1 MVIRVWTDVE
11 SRSISSSRL
20 ILWHLRACH
29 RCQVIAVD
37 VNETT
42 VWTLKPEVRYLP
54 DWLGLSLLLFDNQG
68 NERLRAW
75 FRFLDW
81 LCLIRICPLVFLQ
94 PFVIDA
100 FILAVLAEAAP
111 VSMLVKILH
120 HFLEIFLCLHYCN
133 SLNGGRS
140 SSAGLLLK
148 GRKKGTSLY

>member
-20 ILWHLRACH
+20 ILWHLRAFYC
-29 RCQVIAVD
+29 RQVISVD

-54 DWLGLSLLLFDNQG
+54 DWLGLSLLLFDDQG
-68 NERLRAW
+68 NERLRVW

-81 LCLIRICPLVFLQ
+81 LCLIGICPLVFLQ

-100 FILAVLAEAAP
+100 FILAVLAEAAS
-111 VSMLVKILH
+111 VSMLVLGRAKRHGRAEVLH
-120 HFLEIFLCLHYCN
+120 HFLEIFLCLH
-133 SLNGGRS
+133 
-140 SSAGLLLK
+140 
-148 GRKKGTSLY
+148 TVIV

>member
-20 ILWHLRACH
+20 ILWHLQACH
-29 RCQVIAVD
+29 SCQVIAVD

-54 DWLGLSLLLFDNQG
+54 DWLGLSLLLFDDQG
-68 NERLRAW
+68 NERLRVW

-94 PFVIDA
+94 PFVVNA

-111 VSMLVKILH
+111 VSMLVLGRAKRHGRAEVLH
-120 HFLEIFLCLHYCN
+120 HFFEIFLCLH
-133 SLNGGRS
+133 
-140 SSAGLLLK
+140 
-148 GRKKGTSLY
+148 TVIV

>member
-42 VWTLKPEVRYLP
+42 VWTLKPE
-54 DWLGLSLLLFDNQG
+54 LGLSLLLFDDQG
-68 NERLRAW
+68 NERLRVW

-81 LCLIRICPLVFLQ
+81 LCLIGICPFVFLQ
-94 PFVIDA
+94 PFVVNA

-111 VSMLVKILH
+111 VSMLVLGRAKRHGRAEVLH
-120 HFLEIFLCLHYCN
+120 HFFEIFLCLH
-133 SLNGGRS
+133 
-140 SSAGLLLK
+140 
-148 GRKKGTSLY
+148 TVIV

>member
-20 ILWHLRACH
+20 ILWHLQACH
-29 RCQVIAVD
+29 SCQVITVD

-42 VWTLKPEVRYLP
+42 VWTLKAKVRYLP
-54 DWLGLSLLLFDNQG
+54 DWLGLSLLLFDDQG
-68 NERLRAW
+68 NERLRVW

-94 PFVIDA
+94 PFVIVA

-111 VSMLVKILH
+111 VSMLVLGRAKRHGRAEVLH
-120 HFLEIFLCLHYCN
+120 HFFEIFLCLH
-133 SLNGGRS
+133 
-140 SSAGLLLK
+140 
-148 GRKKGTSLY
+148 TVIV

>member
-20 ILWHLRACH
+20 ILWHLRACYC
-29 RCQVIAVD
+29 RQVIAVD

-54 DWLGLSLLLFDNQG
+54 DWLGLSLLLFDDQG
-68 NERLRAW
+68 NERLRFW

-81 LCLIRICPLVFLQ
+81 LCLIGICPLIFLQ

-100 FILAVLAEAAP
+100 FILAVLAEAAS

-133 SLNGGRS
+133 SLNGG
-140 SSAGLLLK
+140 
-148 GRKKGTSLY
+148 KGTSLY

>member
-100 FILAVLAEAAP
+100 FILAVLVEAAP
-111 VSMLVKILH
+111 VSMLIKILH

>member
-1 MVIRVWTDVE
+1 MKQ
-11 SRSISSSRL
+11 
-20 ILWHLRACH
+20 ACH
-29 RCQVIAVD
+29 SCQVIAVD
-37 VNETT
+37 VNETA

-111 VSMLVKILH
+111 VSMLVLGLAKRQSRAEVLH
-120 HFLEIFLCLHYCN
+120 HFLEIFLCLH
-133 SLNGGRS
+133 
-140 SSAGLLLK
+140 
-148 GRKKGTSLY
+148 TVIV

>member
-1 MVIRVWTDVE
+1 MVIRVWTDVK

-20 ILWHLRACH
+20 ILWHLRACYCH
-29 RCQVIAVD
+29 QVIAVD

-68 NERLRAW
+68 NERLRVW

-94 PFVIDA
+94 PFVVNA

-111 VSMLVKILH
+111 VSMLVLGRAKRHGRAEVLH
-120 HFLEIFLCLHYCN
+120 HFLEIFLCLH
-133 SLNGGRS
+133 
-140 SSAGLLLK
+140 
-148 GRKKGTSLY
+148 TVIV